1 MKLLLRYGLIYANNF
16 SYTSQHRPYPSFKK
30 NLVITFIIRSPY
42 NFCIQH
48 FTLALEVCIVLN
60 YDIPPHL
67 TLDWDEIFQISDSEL
82 SQVCLSEHM
91 TSNHEQFNFMYIF
104 F

>member
-1 MKLLLRYGLIYANNF
+1 
-16 SYTSQHRPYPSFKK
+16 
-30 NLVITFIIRSPY
+30 
-42 NFCIQH
+42 
-48 FTLALEVCIVLN
+48 
-60 YDIPPHL
+60 
-67 TLDWDEIFQISDSEL
+67 L